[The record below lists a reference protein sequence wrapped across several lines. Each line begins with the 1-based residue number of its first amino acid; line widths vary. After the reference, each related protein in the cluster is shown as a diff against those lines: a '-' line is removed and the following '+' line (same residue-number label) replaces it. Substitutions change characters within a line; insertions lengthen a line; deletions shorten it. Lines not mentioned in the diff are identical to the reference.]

1 MDSTVNP
8 EQTDP
13 RGVFSRAEIARA
25 FEQIG
30 AADEQLVSTP
40 AQDAARHPPAAAPPA
55 AAKNVQVPGDRPSLV
70 RPAVRGFIGLLLAAC
85 IGVAAIVWQS
95 SYGDAAKQMIA
106 QWAPQFA
113 LTSSLPPEKP
123 ALPVQPAPPERQAT
137 AASPAPPQPAPPAQV
152 TAEAIAPTAAAS
164 PQSAQL
170 LQSMAR
176 DLATMGQE
184 IEQLKTSILQL
195 KTNQEQMARDNARAA
210 EQFKASQEKMV
221 RDARASEES
230 PRPRISESPPRPVAT
245 PTRKP
250 VPTLSSP
257 QTRAGR

>member
-55 AAKNVQVPGDRPSLV
+55 AAQNVQVPGDRPSLV

-95 SYGDAAKQMIA
+95 SYGDAAKQVMA
-106 QWAPQFA
+106 RWAPQLV

-123 ALPVQPAPPERQAT
+123 ALPVQPAPAERQAT
-137 AASPAPPQPAPPAQV
+137 AASPALPQPAPAQA

-210 EQFKASQEKMV
+210 EQFKASQEQMV
-221 RDARASEES
+221 RDARASGES
-230 PRPRISESPPRPVAT
+230 LRPKISESPPRPIAT

-250 VPTLSSP
+250 VPALSSP
-257 QTRAGR
+257 QARAGR